1 MELRGH
7 RASKKKVGLV
17 HPKLNETLQGGNPP
31 ASCKWN
37 TYGTTKVNT
46 VTRWTPYQ
54 WSLHRWILYALCTAI
69 QGLLS
74 TRCHTLLYRGFAW
87 FCWNAKTE
95 EILNKELFHRDPL
108 LFRIAVLHSAKVFFC
123 CCIFCCRCSEVVEL
137 TWMNKVWSLEI
148 PKKLLYLICFPSDN
162 QAETCQTAPEV
173 QLEKS
178 RMSNTP
184 HRSWVFRRL
193 SRFCFLDICMI
204 DWMVYELY
212 VYHISSAHTDVY
224 HHALNIFNMFDI
236 YGSWG
241 WWKIIGTLHIPKCVK
256 FKNPPK
262 SPNNHWVDTVC
273 HVFSWRKC
281 W

>member
-1 MELRGH
+1 MD
-7 RASKKKVGLV
+7 
-17 HPKLNETLQGGNPP
+17 P
-31 ASCKWN
+31 
-37 TYGTTKVNT
+37 
-46 VTRWTPYQ
+46 
-54 WSLHRWILYALCTAI
+54 LCTAI

-108 LFRIAVLHSAKVFFC
+108 SFRIPVLHSAKVCFC

-193 SRFCFLDICMI
+193 SRFCFFRYLHDRLNGIWIVCI
-204 DWMVYELY
+204 SYILSSYGCVSSRLEYLQYVWYIWELGMMENY
-212 VYHISSAHTDVY
+212 WHFSH
-224 HHALNIFNMFDI
+224 
-236 YGSWG
+236 
-241 WWKIIGTLHIPKCVK
+241 PKMCKV
-256 FKNPPK
+256 
-262 SPNNHWVDTVC
+262 
-273 HVFSWRKC
+273 
-281 W
+281 